1 MNTNETVAVFPFA
14 DHRAIDEVDDDNY
27 DAHLSD
33 DEILMAFLSD
43 GCDLD
48 GTPLLMLT
56 EQGVLPRTDDR
67 MPTLH

>member
-1 MNTNETVAVFPFA
+1 MNTNETVVVFPFA
-14 DHRAIDEVDDDNY
+14 DHRAIEDVEDDIH

-33 DEILMAFLSD
+33 DDILMAFLSD

-48 GTPLLMLT
+48 GTPLLMLN
-56 EQGVLPRTDDR
+56 EQGTLPRSDEK